1 MGQLSE
7 WIVNVETMDW
17 IQGQIAVEKG
27 VRRLACMLDE
37 PERLLLKLLCEALT
51 GMSGKRTG
59 TRKRNYSDACLEQAV
74 ELAGRHAVLPLLY
87 DVLEKEED
95 LPQKIWQSVDNS
107 GKVTARSNY
116 RLLFLTKYVT
126 GLLEKNGILAVVLKG
141 AATAAFY
148 PVPELRKAGDID
160 ILVPEKAD
168 YEKACLLLQQDGF
181 HVLENQS
188 ALHHMELQND
198 EGISVEVHGFL
209 VEPFES
215 RNINSYLKSLLP
227 EYGRHWIV
235 NTSWGILFYQPSD
248 AYHAFYLLLHMLQHF
263 LRAGFGLKF
272 LCDWVVF
279 WNREIE
285 QAEKRQFLKMVRES
299 GTEGFV
305 RILTQSCVKY
315 LGLKRENVQ
324 FMLEEPVKE
333 DFVED
338 FYREVFQA
346 GEFGRAKQNRM
357 VAMRGTGVKSYV
369 MEFHHQMRLNYPK
382 AGKVPVIWPV
392 LWVFTLVRFLYNNH
406 AVRKVSGREI
416 LKEAGRRSRLISKMR
431 LFE

>member
-1 MGQLSE
+1 
-7 WIVNVETMDW
+7 
-17 IQGQIAVEKG
+17 
-27 VRRLACMLDE
+27 MLDE
-37 PERLLLKLLCEALT
+37 PERLLLELLCEALT
-51 GMSGKRTG
+51 GKPDKWAG
-59 TRKRNYSDACLEQAV
+59 TKKRNDQEVYLEQAL
-74 ELAGRHAVLPLLY
+74 ELADRHAVLPLLY

-95 LPQKIWQSVDNS
+95 LPQNIWQSVES
-107 GKVTARSNY
+107 AGKVTARSNY

-160 ILVPEKAD
+160 ILIPEKAD
-168 YEKACLLLQQDGF
+168 YEKACLLLQQEEF

-215 RNINSYLKSLLP
+215 RTINSYLRSLLP
-227 EYGRHWIV
+227 EYGRNWIA
-235 NTSWGILFYQPSD
+235 NTSWGVKFYQPSD
-248 AYHAFYLLLHMLQHF
+248 AYHAFYLLMHMLQHF

-279 WNREIE
+279 WNRKIA
-285 QAEKRQFLKMVRES
+285 QAEKKQFLKMVRES

-324 FMLEEPVKE
+324 FMMTEPVKE
-333 DFVED
+333 DLVED
-338 FYREVFQA
+338 FYREIFQA

-357 VAMRGTGVKSYV
+357 VAMRGTGVKSYM
-369 MEFHHQMRLNYPK
+369 MEFHHQMRLNFPK
-382 AGKVPVIWPV
+382 AGKVMVIWPV
-392 LWVFTLVRFLYNNH
+392 LWMFTLARFLYNNH